1 MEVKKSLEVA
11 LAYFQDASD
20 RVEEVQS
27 FIIKNAP
34 LLLGSPYVFEVIL
47 GGLADA
53 AELKAAELKGLNWG
67 NLCAAG
73 FEGTQNDAF
82 DLILFNEVQKNGN
95 DT

>member
-11 LAYFQDASD
+11 LADFKDASD

-53 AELKAAELKGLNWG
+53 AELKGLNWG

>member
-1 MEVKKSLEVA
+1 MEVKKSLYVA
-11 LAYFQDASD
+11 LADFQDASD
-20 RVEEVQS
+20 NVEEVQS

-34 LLLGSPYVFEVIL
+34 LLLESPYVFEVIL
-47 GGLADA
+47 GGLAD
-53 AELKAAELKGLNWG
+53 AAELKGLNWG

>member
-11 LAYFQDASD
+11 LADFQDASD
-20 RVEEVQS
+20 RVEEVQN

-53 AELKAAELKGLNWG
+53 AELKGLKMMP
-67 NLCAAG
+67 
-73 FEGTQNDAF
+73 
-82 DLILFNEVQKNGN
+82 LI
-95 DT
+95 